1 VNTEKVEADIEF
13 SKKAIMV
20 NVEGCSVDKIY
31 QVFRFRPC
39 INKASGLFSPRT
51 QIFLDEMFFRNG
63 EIAEIF
69 AAEMDKSFHDALAK
83 IPRDC
88 WFIESAE
95 KTIIPEFSVKKVL
108 VITNGKEWF
117 KLKPFAPGPINERR
131 TLLPGFLISF
141 REEEEFIRK
150 IKTTALNKLSPLEK
164 KILQVQ
170 N

>member
-1 VNTEKVEADIEF
+1 MNTEKDEVDVES
-13 SKKAIMV
+13 SKELIMV
-20 NVEGCSVDKIY
+20 NAEGCSVDKIF
-31 QVFRFRPC
+31 QVFRFRPRV
-39 INKASGLFSPRT
+39 NKAGDLFSPRA
-51 QIFLDEMFFRNG
+51 QIFLDEVFFRNG
-63 EIAEIF
+63 EIAKIF
-69 AAEMDKSFHDALAK
+69 AAEMDKSFHELLAK

-95 KTIIPEFSVKKVL
+95 KTIIPEFSVNKVL

-131 TLLPGFLISF
+131 TLLSGFLISF